1 MWHSENKLKI
11 LFRSSSQAITT
22 PLKQNFSEE
31 LTPVNIE
38 KLEKIELPGLLAAA
52 KVVFHE
58 DDNFNTNGLLKY
70 TNFTYKER
78 WSLTQSG
85 VQQTFEDG
93 LNVPILFGRI
103 HLFVENFLNGLMLQN
118 FEYSPLTVALDL
130 VSAMFCINK
139 ESGNGE
145 IILFP
150 SNDVAL
156 FNQFVNAYNLE
167 TWPNGKEKKTEI
179 SLFHV
184 GQYASPHTGQELPK
198 VLPAPIIEQSQSG
211 YSNLGDFWKNPK
223 EHKPQI
229 YSREEIGKFFE
240 SNFKLS
246 KEEFHSILKLFP
258 IVWEKEVTNDFRIY
272 TGYEMNFLYDIFPK
286 VNENYR
292 KILKK
297 WYFANIKDV
306 ALQKLKKNHE
316 INMDIIINISFLN
329 ESTFDINLYGAI
341 I

>member
-11 LFRSSSQAITT
+11 LFRSSSQAIAT
-22 PLKQNFSEE
+22 PLKQDFSED
-31 LTPVNIE
+31 LTAVNIE
-38 KLEKIELPGLLAAA
+38 KLEKIEVPGLLAAA

-58 DDNFNTNGLLKY
+58 DDKFNSNGLLKY
-70 TNFTYKER
+70 TIFTYKER
-78 WSLTQSG
+78 WNLTQSG
-85 VQQTFEDG
+85 VQQTFENG

-130 VSAMFCINK
+130 VSAMFRIN
-139 ESGNGE
+139 EETGNGE

-150 SNDVAL
+150 SDNVAL
-156 FNQFVNAYNLE
+156 FNQFVDAYNLE
-167 TWPNGKEKKTEI
+167 TWPNGKEKKTKI

-198 VLPAPIIEQSQSG
+198 VLPAPTIEQPQSG
-211 YSNLGDFWKNPK
+211 DSNIIDFLKKPK
-223 EHKPQI
+223 KHMPQI
-229 YSREEIGKFFE
+229 YSREGIGIFFE
-240 SNFKLS
+240 SKFELG
-246 KEEFHSILKLFP
+246 KEEFHSILNLFP

-272 TGYEMNFLYDIFPK
+272 TGYKMDFSKDVFPK

-297 WYFANIKDV
+297 WYFANIKNV
-306 ALQKLKKNHE
+306 ALQQLQNNPE
-316 INMDIIINISFLN
+316 INMDIIINISLLN
-329 ESTFDINLYGAI
+329 ESTFGINLDGAI
-341 I
+341 S